1 MHAFTPCA
9 VRSLPWAGV
18 WPSVGAGGVPGKPP
32 VTRLRSAKD
41 ERLGTRWC
49 TERACQTRSLSVLPM
64 DVISAPID
72 SESSSDA
79 PEAALGTAPTSA
91 FTSALGLLQAIPS
104 KKMLLSKL
112 CAILYKQGFKSEIA
126 AAGGPKRYFLS
137 CPLLVCEFH
146 CKPGYELVT
155 LPEAAAV
162 IATSAAAAA
171 TASGAQNASTFAAV
185 GGAPPADSARAAASL
200 PTGGN
205 APLES
210 EQETPLGPHNTKF
223 LPLPRIIGSTQLDL
237 LTGGVLQLSISSPD
251 ANSTSSNVNPQ
262 SYVSVS
268 ITWACT
274 FPTPSLEEERALHG
288 VILPG
293 RPKDW
298 KRPGFEPFEYH
309 LLPEWRKA
317 EIGLGVSR
325 VGVRLGQALSL
336 RSLLLR
342 SAAPWKYHGK
352 EAGAAAAGAR
362 FEVVVERFL
371 AAHAVHFST
380 QEQQLLAARERG
392 ELSGPTPD
400 FLILSPLTI
409 NGAVVKWIE
418 VKRFFGSAERELL
431 KDWAP
436 PVKIAKQLEKYVSA
450 FGPGAIVLRHGYGSA
465 FDAPDGV
472 LLLDPSPFDA
482 EIDVDYVE

>member
-1 MHAFTPCA
+1 M
-9 VRSLPWAGV
+9 RSV
-18 WPSVGAGGVPGKPP
+18 VVVVVS
-32 VTRLRSAKD
+32 
-41 ERLGTRWC
+41 
-49 TERACQTRSLSVLPM
+49 LPM
-64 DVISAPID
+64 DFVAVP
-72 SESSSDA
+72 A
-79 PEAALGTAPTSA
+79 GTAP
-91 FTSALGLLQAIPS
+91 
-104 KKMLLSKL
+104 
-112 CAILYKQGFKSEIA
+112 
-126 AAGGPKRYFLS
+126 
-137 CPLLVCEFH
+137 V
-146 CKPGYELVT
+146 
-155 LPEAAAV
+155 
-162 IATSAAAAA
+162 
-171 TASGAQNASTFAAV
+171 
-185 GGAPPADSARAAASL
+185 APPADSARAAASL

-298 KRPGFEPFEYH
+298 KRPGYEPIEYH

-317 EIGLGVSR
+317 EIGLVVSR

-336 RSLLLR
+336 RTLLLR
-342 SAAPWKYHGK
+342 SAAPWKFHGK

-380 QEQQLLAARERG
+380 QEQQLLAARERTRKALDGQSYTKAEFYTYFGGYAEWDAAAVARAVSDTLPVPPSPSWAG
-392 ELSGPTPD
+392 EGEHYKSGPTPD

-482 EIDVDYVE
+482 EIDVGYVE